1 MSYTHSLKRIVHP
14 LALELV
20 VVTFMGSIA
29 LAAHLSGMAVVLFPE
44 LAALSHDVLVRP
56 RGEWARQPLQLIL
69 APTLTAAFGLLCT
82 RHLHYAVWNVVLI
95 VIASLVIIRLLR
107 CSMSPAISAGVLPMV
122 LSEHSWF
129 YPLAIFLDLSLL
141 VLILMIRK
149 RYLSS
154 TSGQS
159 VSKDGHSQI
168 IDALEA
174 VPRSRFWWVALM
186 GFVTIVGAAA
196 QLTDLR
202 FLLFPPLIVMS
213 YELFGHAEVPG
224 WMKQPTL
231 LPLVCLIT
239 AGTGLIA
246 EHLLHPVFVAVI
258 VTMLCSVGV
267 LRLFELHM
275 PPALAIGI
283 LPFVIERPDYRYAL
297 SVFLGTVVLTLSY
310 LGYKR
315 LSAQRLG

>member
-1 MSYTHSLKRIVHP
+1 MRYTDSLKRVGP
-14 LALELV
+14 ALVLELV
-20 VVTFMGSIA
+20 VIAFMGLIA
-29 LAAHLSGMAVVLFPE
+29 LAAHLTSMVVVLFPE

-56 RGEWARQPLQLIL
+56 EGEWARQPLQLIL
-69 APTLTAAFGLLCT
+69 APTLTAAFGLFCT
-82 RHLHYAVWNVVLI
+82 RHLHYAVWNILLI
-95 VIASLVIIRLLR
+95 VIVSLGIIRLLR
-107 CSMSPAISAGVLPMV
+107 CSMSPAISAGLLPLV

-149 RYLSS
+149 RYFSS
-154 TSGQS
+154 ASGQS
-159 VSKDGHSQI
+159 ISKDGHSQV
-168 IDALEA
+168 IDALEG

-186 GFVTIVGAAA
+186 SLVTVVGAAA
-196 QLTDLR
+196 QFTGLR

-224 WMKQPTL
+224 WMKRPTL

-246 EHLLHPVFVAVI
+246 EHLLHPVLLAVI

-297 SVFLGTVVLTLSY
+297 SVFLGTVVLTLSH
-310 LGYKR
+310 LGYRR
-315 LSAQRLG
+315 LQVSRS